1 MQNVLQSEMGFPIN
15 LWTHH
20 HQSFYRQQLNAAARY
35 HQPDTTRYHQPEGPR
50 YSTQMQQPGVTN
62 QRQQGALEQPPGD
75 ISCYQLCQGTEYPRT
90 STERDRSIIPFHF
103 PPKLTLFSR
112 VGGSD
117 KDQGSPELEHLLLPP
132 PRYCHKTQNLRPHVD
147 MLTNSKADLSLE
159 YESVCLG
166 S

>member
-1 MQNVLQSEMGFPIN
+1 MQNVFQSEMGFPIN

-35 HQPDTTRYHQPEGPR
+35 YQPDTTRYHQPEDPR
-50 YSTQMQQPGVTN
+50 YSAQMQQPCVTN
-62 QRQQGALEQPPGD
+62 QREPRIQGL
-75 ISCYQLCQGTEYPRT
+75 
-90 STERDRSIIPFHF
+90 PFHF

-117 KDQGSPELEHLLLPP
+117 KNQGSPELEHLLLPP
-132 PRYCHKTQNLRPHVD
+132 PRCCHKTQNLRPHVD